1 MGLHSRGFIIERI
14 FASEIRGAFFSG
26 GLIIGILRYLACHIS
41 ALNLLGSFGIVS
53 SNVSTQQ
60 TFVLS
65 ETKLKKQCV

>member
-1 MGLHSRGFIIERI
+1 MGLHSRGFIIGRI

-26 GLIIGILRYLACHIS
+26 GLIGILRYLACHIS